1 MRLKQI
7 KLAGFKSF
15 VDLTKVAFPHQM
27 TAIVGPNGC
36 GKSNII
42 DAVRWVLGESSAKN
56 LRGDAMTDVIFNG
69 AKNRKAI
76 GQASVELIFDNTNTS
91 ATKASSINHS
101 TSQEAPASVN
111 MSSGAAKLADR
122 SEIAIRRQVNRDGQN
137 HYFLNGSKCR
147 RRDITDIFLG
157 TGLGPRSYAIIEQ
170 GTISR
175 LIESK
180 PQELRVFIEE
190 AAGISQYK
198 ERRRETELKI
208 EHTNENLSRL
218 NDIRF
223 EVEQQIEKLH
233 IQAEAAK
240 RFRELKQ
247 KERSFK
253 AEMLAMQWQNFQK
266 QHDELSAAIVEEEAE
281 INALQVQQLNSDETL
296 LQNKQQHV
304 RVRQEIAQCQTE
316 QLELNKQTVVAEQSL
331 KYAQTQTQ
339 RSLAEKEK
347 LNKQLAKL
355 TTEQESSALTA
366 ANLSD
371 KIEQQL
377 QQFNQIEQQLTHDKK
392 LLNTCQS
399 EYGEVQQQWMAASQQ
414 QAQNRQA
421 MQHVAQS
428 KERLSEEKQRLE
440 QQGKRLTAQLD
451 QLTST
456 LSANSSGPALETI
469 DLHTVQAE
477 QSLNST
483 EHELV
488 SQQTKLDS
496 IMKTLMNQQSRLQF
510 IHDSIVQLQEQL
522 NKKPNWQQEVK
533 QALGDNN
540 LNTAAFFEHLTVD
553 ESWQLALTTLL
564 ANQLSAPVMK
574 IPENKH
580 HLLTSIDT
588 FSVIEQSALTHEK
601 KQGTIAQYIH
611 SEVGVLPWLN
621 FVKVA
626 VGDQSPQQ
634 LLSTCL
640 AHESVICVDGT
651 WLGHGF
657 VIKGS
662 EASTESVL
670 EKQQKLASLQVEKNK
685 LQALIATNEQEQSVA
700 LTDFEQLTAT
710 KDKQNSQL
718 TAFKAQQ
725 MEMLADVK
733 AQEQQL
739 AWQQQQAQQLKQEQS
754 TITQRGCAIGTELS
768 LLDEQLEQMQTLT
781 NDDGE
786 YQQLNQQQQSLQLKV
801 NQHQLS
807 IEADQAKHHHL
818 ALSIEQLRMQHM
830 QISQSQQHNKTS
842 TDAVL
847 QQLSLI
853 DVELIEKI
861 DEQKLSE
868 QVNEKQQLSSQ
879 LAAKLTEL
887 QRELTVL
894 LAKEEALNAQIIQI
908 QKQLELKKEQVTK
921 GQINLQNYL
930 VRVET
935 LVEQLAEQQHNA
947 QYLLE
952 KLPAYATEQS
962 WQRQLN
968 QVTKALSGLGA
979 INLAA
984 IDEYEQHISRKN
996 HLDLQ
1001 YEDLI
1006 QAIST
1011 LESAIAKIDQE
1022 SRHKFKITFDKV
1034 NQDLQTLFPKVF
1046 GGGSAYLALTSND
1059 ILESGVS
1066 IMARPPG
1073 KKNSTIHLLSGGEKA
1088 LTALSLVFAIF
1099 RLNPAPFC
1107 MLDEVDAPLD
1117 DANVGRF
1124 CNLVR
1129 EMSQTVQFIY
1139 ISHNK
1144 IAMEMASHLTG
1155 VTMFEPGVSRMV
1167 SVDIDEAV
1175 AMAEVS

>member
-69 AKNRKAI
+69 AKNRNAI
-76 GQASVELIFDNTNTS
+76 GQASVELIFDNSQVKTSSDNDNTATIPQSTS
-91 ATKASSINHS
+91 AAI
-101 TSQEAPASVN
+101 
-111 MSSGAAKLADR
+111 LADR
-122 SEIAIRRQVNRDGQN
+122 TEIAVRRQVNRDGQN

-253 AEMLAMQWQNFQK
+253 AEILAMQWQNFQK
-266 QHDELSAAIVEEEAE
+266 QHDELSGAIAKEESE
-281 INALQVQQLNSDETL
+281 IKTLGAQLLINDEEL
-296 LQNKQQHV
+296 LKNKQSHV
-304 RVRQEIAQCQTE
+304 IVRQDIAQCQAE

-331 KYAQTQTQ
+331 KYAQTQTE

-347 LNKQLAKL
+347 LNAQLTKL
-355 TTEQESSALTA
+355 MTEQEASALTA
-366 ANLSD
+366 ADLTG
-371 KIEQQL
+371 KIDLQS
-377 QQFNQIEQQLTHDKK
+377 QQFNQLEQKLNQDKK
-392 LLNTCQS
+392 SLNDFQT
-399 EYGEVQQQWMAASQQ
+399 EYADVQQQWMAASQQ
-414 QAQNRQA
+414 QAQNRQNI
-421 MQHVAQS
+421 QHATQS
-428 KERLSEEKQRLE
+428 KARLTEEKQRLDE
-440 QQGKRLTAQLD
+440 QNARLIG
-451 QLTST
+451 QLTQLEQT
-456 LSANSSGPALETI
+456 LQTTNSSEQLNALDEQI
-469 DLHTVQAE
+469 VQAE
-477 QSLNST
+477 SDVITTENQLTGEQSS
-483 EHELV
+483 
-488 SQQTKLDS
+488 LDS
-496 IMKTLMNQQSRLQF
+496 LMKTLMNQQSRLQF
-510 IHDSIVQLQEQL
+510 INDSIAGLEEQL
-522 NKKPNWQQEVK
+522 NEKPNWQQQVK
-533 QALGDNN
+533 DALGNDNT
-540 LNTAAFFEHLTVD
+540 NTKIKAFFEYLNVD
-553 ESWQLALTTLL
+553 EQWLPALTTLL
-564 ANQLSAPVMK
+564 SNQLSAPVIK
-574 IPENKH
+574 FTTDNH
-580 HLLTSIDT
+580 NQ
-588 FSVIEQSALTHEK
+588 FSLIESFSLIEQNTLTHDK
-601 KQGTIAQYIH
+601 VDGTIAQYID
-611 SEVGVLPWLN
+611 SKVGVLPWLN

-626 VGDQSPQQ
+626 LDEQSPQE
-634 LLSTCL
+634 LLSDCL
-640 AHESVICVDGT
+640 AHESVICADGT
-651 WLGHGF
+651 WFGHGF
-657 VIKGS
+657 VIKGAGT
-662 EASTESVL
+662 EQESVL
-670 EKQQKLASLQVEKNK
+670 NKQNKLTQLSDEKNT
-685 LQALIATNEQEQSVA
+685 LETSIATNEQEQLVA
-700 LTDFEQLTAT
+700 LTHFEQLTEI
-710 KDKQNSQL
+710 KHQQSKQL
-718 TAFKAQQ
+718 TALKAKQ
-725 MEMLADVK
+725 MTLIAGAK
-733 AQEQQL
+733 AQEQQHV
-739 AWQQQQAQQLKQEQS
+739 WQQKQQQQLTHEQNTLIERCRVIETELEELNKNADNMQQLS
-754 TITQRGCAIGTELS
+754 
-768 LLDEQLEQMQTLT
+768 
-781 NDDGE
+781 NDDDE
-786 YQQLNQQQQSLQLKV
+786 YQQLNQKQQSLQLKV
-801 NQHQLS
+801 NQHQIS

-830 QISQSQQHNKTS
+830 QISQSQQHSKAS
-842 TDAVL
+842 IDAVH

-861 DEQKLSE
+861 DVEQLSA
-868 QVNEKQQLSSQ
+868 QVHEKQQLSSD
-879 LAAKLTEL
+879 LAARLSEL
-887 QRELTVL
+887 QLKLASL
-894 LAKEEALNAQIIQI
+894 LAIEESLNGQITQT
-908 QKQLELKKEQVTK
+908 KTQLELKKGKVTQ
-921 GQINLQNYL
+921 GQINLQNYQ

-935 LVEQLAEQQHNA
+935 LVEQIEAQQHNVE
-947 QYLLE
+947 YLLE

-968 QVTKALSGLGA
+968 QVTKSLSGLGA

-1022 SRHKFKITFDKV
+1022 SRHKFKLTFDKV

-1046 GGGSAYLALTSND
+1046 GGGSAYLELTSTD